1 MRGAPGGRLGLFT
14 ARVGNHFAELSA
26 QRGDFTNP
34 LADAKIR
41 SIKNQRLA
49 IDHLT
54 LKIASWAW

>member
-1 MRGAPGGRLGLFT
+1 LGLFT